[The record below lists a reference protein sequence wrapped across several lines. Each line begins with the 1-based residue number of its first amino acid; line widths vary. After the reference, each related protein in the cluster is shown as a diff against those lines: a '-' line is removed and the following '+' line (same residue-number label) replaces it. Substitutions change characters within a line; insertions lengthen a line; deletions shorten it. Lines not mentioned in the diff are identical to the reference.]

1 MIFDELRNMKKIS
14 IPVAAKA
21 SLEMIGTEVL
31 PSGKKYEL
39 EVDEDYLKTDNPDMI
54 HYILQGNVI
63 KMLSRRKLNE
73 EGLGKYLI
81 YHPHKNRTLK
91 LTDIINQTL

>member
-14 IPVAAKA
+14 IPVAARA

-31 PSGKKYEL
+31 LSGKKYEL
-39 EVDEDYLKTDNPDMI
+39 EVDEDYLKIDNPDMI

-91 LTDIINQTL
+91 LSDIINKTF